1 MLPQL
6 APLLPLAVPAAV
18 FVGRPTHE
26 FGWPFFG
33 SRFLPGRELAEL
45 GLDEPQ
51 RTHVG
56 RQLASFLR
64 ALHDADVDADLPTD
78 PNDRANMPVR
88 VGKTREQLAELERLG
103 IWQRSPLVE
112 ELLEAAERL
121 PPSNRI
127 TLAHG
132 DVHVRQLLATAAGE
146 LTGVIDWVDVCR
158 SDPAIDL
165 SMIWSYLTRAGREA
179 FLEVFDRRMHRHLMA
194 RQTCRASVSRK

>member
-1 MLPQL
+1 
-6 APLLPLAVPAAV
+6 
-18 FVGRPTHE
+18 
-26 FGWPFFG
+26 
-33 SRFLPGRELAEL
+33 
-45 GLDEPQ
+45 
-51 RTHVG
+51 
-56 RQLASFLR
+56 
-64 ALHDADVDADLPTD
+64 
-78 PNDRANMPVR
+78 MPVR

-179 FLEVFDRRMHRHLMA
+179 FLESYGPLEDDQLLRA
-194 RQTCRASVSRK
+194 RVLALSLSAALAH